1 MTVRVALAALV
12 VLPGLAGVVQLALA
26 RRAPRESVWAG
37 VAGAGAALAIA
48 LVLVAGGPPGWTAIS
63 ASLPVGDLSIPL
75 AQGISDPG
83 PVVALVVALVGL
95 CVQLYA
101 AWYLADDDRRGVFGA
116 TVSIFVAAML
126 LLVTSADLVLTLVG
140 WEVMGWCS
148 YLLIGHWS
156 RREAP
161 RRAAHKA
168 FLVTRFADIG
178 FVLGVVVLSVGAGTT
193 SIPTVV
199 AEWARSAGGWSGDA
213 LTAPGQPTLSIGLAL
228 LVIGVLGKSAQ
239 FPFQD
244 WLPDAMEGP
253 TPASAL
259 IHAATMVAAGTFVL
273 AQLSPLLA
281 VSAPARWVLTV
292 SVAVT
297 MVLAAVV
304 ALVQSD
310 LKRMLAWS
318 TVSQVAIML
327 SAVGAGARDSAAG
340 AGVLHLFA
348 HAFFKALLFL
358 VIGWLGVVAGGT
370 AVARLR
376 GSALAQPLARIAFA
390 VGLLAL
396 AGLPFLVGGT
406 SKEHVLGSVLSAA
419 GDGRPES
426 VLAAAAL
433 LATVVLTAGY
443 STRAWLVVSTVP
455 DHRSAQAAARV
466 QRRHALATPDVPAGT
481 VDGSTP
487 LPVEHAPNAPNAG
500 AQLAIGVL
508 LAGTVLGSLVLR
520 TDLVPGTGEAPGWLL
535 LATLAL
541 IALGAAAGWL
551 LRVLADRPTPSR
563 LSVLE
568 AGLGFDRAYR
578 VLVAAPVLALARL
591 VALADERV
599 VDATARGSARL
610 VDLSGARA
618 SAGHETERPATGL
631 LWVLGAAAVMGLIGA
646 VAWR

>member
-1 MTVRVALAALV
+1 MAIVLVPAVAS
-12 VLPGLAGVVQLALA
+12 GVGLALA
-26 RRAPRESVWAG
+26 RRMPSAAVG
-37 VAGAGAALAIA
+37 VGWVSAFAT
-48 LVLVAGGPPGWTAIS
+48 LVLAAWLTLTASTPGWVAYTS
-63 ASLPVGDLSIPL
+63 ALDVGEVAVPL
-75 AQGISDPG
+75 ALRTDAPV
-83 PVVALVVALVGL
+83 PVVLLAVALVGL

-101 AWYLADDDRRGVFGA
+101 SWYLAEDDRRGVFSA
-116 TVSIFVAAML
+116 TVSLFVAAML
-126 LLVTSADLVLTLVG
+126 LLVASDDLVLTLVG

-156 RREAP
+156 RREEP

-193 SIPTVV
+193 SISGVLSGWADIADCPDTAACAAPDATLRAV
-199 AEWARSAGGWSGDA
+199 A
-213 LTAPGQPTLSIGLAL
+213 LVL

-281 VSAPARWVLTV
+281 VSAPARWVLTG

-297 MVLAAVV
+297 MVLAAAV

-376 GSALAQPLARIAFA
+376 GSGLPVPLARIAFA

-406 SKEHVLGSVLSAA
+406 SKEHVLDSVLEAA

-426 VLAAAAL
+426 LLAAAAL
-433 LATVVLTAGY
+433 LLTVVLTAAY
-443 STRAWLVVSTVP
+443 ATRAWLVVSTAP
-455 DHRSAQAAARV
+455 DSAPERVAGTV
-466 QRRHALATPDVPAGT
+466 QRRHAVAAPDVAAGT

-487 LPVEHAPNAPNAG
+487 LPVDDSHGSAG
-500 AQLAIGVL
+500 PSVLALAAIGAL
-508 LAGTVLGSLVLR
+508 LAGTVLGSLVLT
-520 TDLVPGTGEAPGWLL
+520 TDLIPDVGEASLL
-535 LATLAL
+535 LLLGTLVL
-541 IALGAAAGWL
+541 IALGAALGWR
-551 LRVLADRPTPSR
+551 LRALGDRPAPT
-563 LSVLE
+563 LMASVE
-568 AGLGFDRAYR
+568 RGLGFDRAYR
-578 VLVAAPVLALARL
+578 VLVAAPVLALARV
-591 VALADERV
+591 VATADDRV
-599 VDATARGSARL
+599 VDATARGSAHL
-610 VDLSGARA
+610 VSWSGTRGSERHDA
-618 SAGHETERPATGL
+618 ERPATGL
-631 LWVLGAAAVMGLIGA
+631 LWVLGAAALLGLVGV

>member
-1 MTVRVALAALV
+1 MRLAAAIVLV
-12 VLPGLAGVVQLALA
+12 PGLASVVGLALA
-26 RRAPRESVWAG
+26 RRMPTAA
-37 VAGAGAALAIA
+37 VAVGWLSA
-48 LVLVAGGPPGWTAIS
+48 LVTVVLALWFTLTATTPGWVAYGS
-63 ASLPVGDLSIPL
+63 SLEAGEISIPL
-75 AQGISDPG
+75 LLRTEA
-83 PVVALVVALVGL
+83 PVPVIALVVALVGL

-101 AWYLADDDRRGVFGA
+101 AWYLAGDDRRGVFGA
-116 TVSIFVAAML
+116 TVSVFVAAML
-126 LLVTSADLVLTLVG
+126 LLVVSADLVLTLVG

-156 RREAP
+156 RREEP

-168 FLVTRFADIG
+168 FLVTRFADVG
-178 FVLGVVVLSVGAGTT
+178 FVLGVVLLAVGAGTT
-193 SIPTVV
+193 SIPGVITSWSDVV
-199 AEWARSAGGWSGDA
+199 DCPDAGACAAPSATLRAVA
-213 LTAPGQPTLSIGLAL
+213 LVL
-228 LVIGVLGKSAQ
+228 LVLGVLGKSAQ

-292 SVAVT
+292 SVSVT

-327 SAVGAGARDSAAG
+327 SAVGAGARDSGAG
-340 AGVLHLFA
+340 SGVLHLFA

-376 GSALAQPLARIAFA
+376 GSARAQPLARTAFA

-396 AGLPFLVGGT
+396 AGFPFLVGGT
-406 SKEHVLGSVLSAA
+406 SKEHVLESVLSAA

-426 VLAAAAL
+426 ALAAAAL
-433 LATVVLTAGY
+433 LLTVVLTAAY
-443 STRAWLVVSTVP
+443 STRAWLVVSSGT
-455 DHRSAQAAARV
+455 DAGSRRTADAV
-466 QRRHALATPDVPAGT
+466 QRRHAVATPDVAAGT

-487 LPVEHAPNAPNAG
+487 LPVDHAPTGPDAG
-500 AQLAIGVL
+500 ALVAIGVL
-508 LAGTVLGSLVLR
+508 LAGTVLGALVLQ
-520 TDLVPGTGEAPGWLL
+520 TDLIPDTGEASVRLL
-535 LATLAL
+535 LATLVL
-541 IALGAAAGWL
+541 IALGAGAGRL
-551 LRVLADRPTPSR
+551 LRGLGDRPAPRR
-563 LSVLE
+563 LALVE
-568 AGLGFDRAYR
+568 GGLGFDRLYR
-578 VLVAAPVLALARL
+578 ALVAAPVLALARL
-591 VALADERV
+591 VAAADDRA
-599 VDATARGSARL
+599 VDATARGAARL
-610 VDLSGARA
+610 VELTGTRGAA
-618 SAGHETERPATGL
+618 DHEAERPATGL
-631 LWVLGAAAVMGLIGA
+631 VWVLGAAALLGA
-646 VAWR
+646 VGVVAWR